1 MRQKE
6 NALIKIIGLLLV
18 ATISLSVVGQKGL
31 SDSIPSA
38 ELLLKARDAAFNNR
52 KAEARQICRQILLRD
67 STYQDAAVL
76 MGRTYA
82 WDQKYDSA
90 RIVLKKIIVAEPG
103 YYDAVDALIDNE
115 LYCGNN
121 LDAIK
126 FADLGLSFHPN
137 EVAFLYKKAR
147 ALNNSG
153 NSLKASELL
162 NHIISMDPSDK
173 DAMDLLLSIKRS
185 KMVNKFKLN
194 YWADYFSDQAS
205 WQFFAASIGR
215 KTAKFGT
222 VILRYNYAERFAKNG
237 HQIEIDAYPTISKKV
252 YLYFNT
258 GISNAVNFPIS
269 RLSIEPYLKLPKG
282 FEFSAG
288 IRYMNFDKT
297 RLVAIDSNKVIIYT
311 GTFGKYIGNYWI
323 SVRPYFVPGNKAW
336 SKSVNLTLRRYLDDA
351 DSYLSLVLGSGISP
365 DVQQYA
371 YDPNYFLKSN
381 KITLEYRQ
389 KIASRFF
396 LDLGTGFAREE
407 ILVGV
412 KHDKYSIDLG
422 ISYLF

>member
-6 NALIKIIGLLLV
+6 NALIKIIGLLLA
-18 ATISLSVVGQKGL
+18 ATISLTVVGQKGL

-52 KAEARQICRQILLRD
+52 KVEARQLCRQILLRD
-67 STYQDAAVL
+67 STYWDAAVL

-90 RIVLKKIIVAEPG
+90 RIVLKKIIMAEPG

-121 LDAIK
+121 LEAIK
-126 FADLGLSFHPN
+126 YADLGLSSHPN
-137 EVAFLYKKAR
+137 EASFLYKKAR

-153 NSLKASELL
+153 NSLKASEIL
-162 NHIISMDPSDK
+162 NHIISIDPTDK
-173 DAMDLLLSIKRS
+173 KAVDLLLSIKEN
-185 KMVNKFKLN
+185 KMINQLKLN
-194 YWADYFSDQAS
+194 YWADYFSDQDS
-205 WQFFAASIGR
+205 WQFFSAALGR
-215 KTAKFGT
+215 KTARFGT
-222 VILRYNYAERFAKNG
+222 VILRYNNAERFSKVG
-237 HQIEIDAYPTISKKV
+237 HQLEIDAYPTLAKSV

-258 GISNAVNFPIS
+258 GISNATNFPIS
-269 RLSIEPYLKLPKG
+269 RLTLEPYFKLPKG

-311 GTFGKYIGNYWI
+311 GTIGKYIGSYWI
-323 SVRPYFVPGNKAW
+323 SVRPYFISGNKAW
-336 SKSVNLTLRRYLDDA
+336 SKSVNLTFRRYLDDA

-389 KIASRFF
+389 KMAKHFF
-396 LDLGTGFAREE
+396 LDLAGGFAREE
-407 ILVGV
+407 ILAGV